1 MSARWD
7 EVFLNSIRPYT
18 SASSD
23 KKKFLK
29 IYLKKIVIFIYLTN
43 VHKESDTTERLTIY
57 ITYVHVVKTNWQEKI
72 LVLLLCVRNTGNW

>member
-7 EVFLNSIRPYT
+7 EVFLNIIRPYT

-43 VHKESDTTERLTIY
+43 VHTESDTTERLTIY